1 MSNFNLKKFLVENKL
16 TSNSKILN
24 EASEKSEALAKAKT
38 SHNKT
43 MSKLKGQSQGASG
56 GVTRAREDKE
66 IERYEKEVERI
77 NKKFT
82 NKDEQVNE
90 NFAPSPN
97 ENLGVEEADYSVEKA
112 FIKAGIDM
120 TKPVFV
126 IDSEAS
132 GLGGD
137 NVDKP
142 RQEDAKYLAEHIDG
156 ERRVYLSEYQE
167 GDDFPV
173 FYEFENNTIFPEQ
186 IPQGAEYKLC
196 VSFAEIKDYSIL
208 Q

>member
-56 GVTRAREDKE
+56 GVTRARENKE

-97 ENLGVEEADYSVEKA
+97 DSLGAEDANYSVSQA
-112 FIKAGIDM
+112 FKKAGIDM

-142 RQEDAKYLAEHIDG
+142 RQEDANYIANDLDG
-156 ERRVYLSEYQE
+156 ERRAYMSEYEE
-167 GDDFPV
+167 GDNFPV
-173 FYEFENNTIFPEQ
+173 YYEYENNTIFPEQ

>member
-16 TSNSKILN
+16 TSNSKIL
-24 EASEKSEALAKAKT
+24 K
-38 SHNKT
+38 
-43 MSKLKGQSQGASG
+43 
-56 GVTRAREDKE
+56 
-66 IERYEKEVERI
+66 
-77 NKKFT
+77 
-82 NKDEQVNE
+82 E

-97 ENLGVEEADYSVEKA
+97 DSLGAEDANYSVSQA
-112 FIKAGIDM
+112 FKKAGIDM

-142 RQEDAKYLAEHIDG
+142 RQEDANYIANDLDG
-156 ERRVYLSEYQE
+156 ERRAYLSEYEE
-167 GDDFPV
+167 GENFPV
-173 FYEFENNTIFPEQ
+173 YYEYENNTIFPEQ